1 MLESYKWDGLDGMG
15 WKSLKALILRAPL
28 CGANK
33 VSVTGLLRAWQLMTN
48 HIIHNTCNTN
58 VTKVHDRKMVTKN
71 CIFFL
76 VKFSEKIGL

>member
-33 VSVTGLLRAWQLMTN
+33 HIVSLTLLFYFNCVIVIVSFNFTQRRMTLPPSQINGHTEHTAAW
-48 HIIHNTCNTN
+48 
-58 VTKVHDRKMVTKN
+58 V
-71 CIFFL
+71 
-76 VKFSEKIGL
+76 